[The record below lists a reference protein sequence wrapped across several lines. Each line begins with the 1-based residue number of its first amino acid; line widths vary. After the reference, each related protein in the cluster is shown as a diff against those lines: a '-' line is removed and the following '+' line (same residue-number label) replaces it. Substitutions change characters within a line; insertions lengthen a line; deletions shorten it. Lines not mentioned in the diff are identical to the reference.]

1 MFAIEKFI
9 LHQHDAKTAGL
20 HYDLRISIPN
30 RDSLA
35 SFAIPKHKI
44 PQKPGE
50 KVLAVKGND
59 HGRVWL
65 NIEDMTIPEGE
76 YGAGVISTIQK
87 GIVEIEG
94 WSPNHITMRIN
105 GHSTKEGLNGRYALI
120 RFSGSKS
127 GDRNN
132 LWILVKTK
140 TQ

>member
-1 MFAIEKFI
+1 MFAIERYI
-9 LHQHDAKTAGL
+9 LHKHDAKTAGL
-20 HYDLRISIPN
+20 HLDFRVSIPS

-35 SFAIPKHKI
+35 SFAIPKAKI
-44 PQKPGE
+44 PQNPGD
-50 KVLAVKGND
+50 KCLCVRGSD

-65 NIEDMTIPEGE
+65 NIEDMTIPDGD
-76 YGAGVISTIQK
+76 YGAGKISTISK
-87 GIVEIEG
+87 GICEIEG
-94 WSPNHITMRIN
+94 WSNNHITFRIN
-105 GHSTKEGLNGRYALI
+105 SDIKESFSGRYALI